1 MKKILIAATFAA
13 FAVSP
18 ALAQQTQYG
27 PTGPEADEWETS
39 AQYNTPS
46 QAFMYA
52 PAQGYNRLAMG
63 FAGSAPGVVIENGII
78 VGQDPDAD
86 VRLELRRGAQSGD

>member
-1 MKKILIAATFAA
+1 MKKILIAATLAA

-18 ALAQQTQYG
+18 ALAQQMQYG

-46 QAFMYA
+46 QAYMYA
-52 PAQGYNRLAMG
+52 PAQGYNQPGMG
-63 FAGSAPGVVIENGII
+63 FAGSAPGVVVENGIV

-86 VRLELRRGAQSGD
+86 VRLELRRAAQTGD

>member
-1 MKKILIAATFAA
+1 MKKILIAATLAA

-52 PAQGYNRLAMG
+52 PAQGYNQSGMG
-63 FAGSAPGVVIENGII
+63 FAGSAPDVVIENGVV

-86 VRLELRRGAQSGD
+86 VRLELRRGAQTGD